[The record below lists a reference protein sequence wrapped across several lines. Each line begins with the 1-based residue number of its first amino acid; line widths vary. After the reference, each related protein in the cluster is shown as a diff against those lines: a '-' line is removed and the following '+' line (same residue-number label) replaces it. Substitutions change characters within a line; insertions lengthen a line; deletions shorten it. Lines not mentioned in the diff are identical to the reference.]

1 MKKTLMYLILVALIV
16 VGCSSNKNTNP
27 SIKDDVQTEETSTTT
42 YLNEE
47 DYTGEEREIVQ
58 LLNRYLTIFAE
69 NNVAG
74 YGELYVDPKTMENHD
89 DLGKEVIEITSLDF
103 NPDVSDLDVGANDKV
118 VEVSKKQK
126 IPRGD
131 ANITEDKQ
139 LFCFTK
145 TKEGWKINWISD

>member
-1 MKKTLMYLILVALIV
+1 MKKTILFLLAVALIV

-27 SIKDDVQTEETSTTT
+27 SIKDDAQNDVTNTTT

-47 DYTGEEREIVQ
+47 DYTGEEQEIVQ
-58 LLNRYLTIFAE
+58 VLNRYLSIFAE
-69 NNVAG
+69 NNVAA
-74 YGELYVDPKTMENHD
+74 YGELYVDPKSMENHE
-89 DLGKEVIEITSLDF
+89 DLGKEVIEITNLDF
-103 NPDVSDLDVGANDKV
+103 NPDVSDLDVGTNDKV

-131 ANITEDKQ
+131 SNIVEDKQ

-145 TKEGWKINWISD
+145 INEGWKIKWISD

>member
-1 MKKTLMYLILVALIV
+1 MKKTILYLIAVALIV

-27 SIKDDVQTEETSTTT
+27 SIKDDAQNDVTNTTT

-47 DYTGEEREIVQ
+47 DYTGEEQEIVQ
-58 LLNRYLTIFAE
+58 VLNRYLTIFAE
-69 NNVAG
+69 NNVAA
-74 YGELYVDPKTMENHD
+74 YGELYVDPKSMESHD
-89 DLGKEVIEITSLDF
+89 DLGKEVIEITNLDF

-131 ANITEDKQ
+131 SNIVEDKQ

-145 TKEGWKINWISD
+145 TNEGWKINWISD